1 MGASVL
7 VVDDLPEIC
16 GFFRGLMRQLKGFDV
31 DLVTETDP
39 VRAMALLGERRFD
52 LVVSDFRMGAHD
64 GAEVL
69 ARAHATNPT
78 GVRVLMT
85 GYNEVPTPLSR
96 LQGAR
101 VDAYLQ
107 KPLRTQDLLL
117 LLLHLV
123 QRDLSTL
130 DACRRNARELESLA
144 QREEMMRV

>member
-1 MGASVL
+1 VAASVL

-16 GFFRGLMRQLKGFDV
+16 GFFRGLVRQLKGLDV
-31 DLVTETDP
+31 DLVTETNP
-39 VRAMALLGERRFD
+39 ARALALLDERRFD
-52 LVVSDFRMGAHD
+52 LVVSDFRMTEHD
-64 GAEVL
+64 GADVL
-69 ARAHATNPT
+69 TRAHATNPT
-78 GVRVLMT
+78 GIRVLMT

-96 LQGAR
+96 LRTAR

-117 LLLHLV
+117 LILHLV
-123 QRDLSTL
+123 QRDASTL